1 MAKKEVV
8 INGSRLTI
16 GEVAEVA
23 CEDATVT
30 MAPEAIERL
39 TRSRK
44 VIDEILENNRTVYGV
59 NTGFGKLSEVRIQ
72 PGQLNE
78 LQLNLV
84 RSHAAGV
91 GDPFPV
97 PVTRAIMLL
106 RANVLVRGHSGVRPK
121 VVQLL
126 LDMLNKQVHPMIP
139 SRGSVGASGDLA
151 PLAHLALVL
160 IGEGNAMSG
169 SMMLPGRQALSE
181 KGLNPVVLQPKE
193 GLALI
198 NGTQVMTGIGAL
210 AWMDAIRLAK
220 LADVA
225 GAMSVDVMHGTDTA
239 FDERIAAVRPHPGAG
254 LVARNLRDLME
265 GSGIRESHR
274 NSPHKV
280 QDHYSLRCMPQVHG
294 AVRDALSMAEQWIN
308 IELNSSTDNPLVF
321 AETGELL
328 SGGNFHGAPMSLCFD
343 FLAIALC
350 HIASISERRTAL
362 LVDPG
367 QSELPPFLTRDSG
380 LNSGFM
386 MAQVTAAALVS
397 ENKVLA
403 HPASADTIPTSANKE
418 DHVSMGVT
426 AALKLQQIVQN
437 TAYVL
442 AIEFL
447 CAAQAV
453 DLLLPKKTSTP
464 LQKAHELIRASVPM
478 MEKDRI
484 LSEDISS
491 VLRLNGQ
498 SSFLA
503 AVESALG
510 HSL

>member
-1 MAKKEVV
+1 MAGKEIV
-8 INGSRLTI
+8 IDGTRLTI
-16 GEVAEVA
+16 PDVAAVA
-23 CEDATVT
+23 HENSNVTV
-30 MAPEAIERL
+30 APEAVERMN
-39 TRSRK
+39 RSRK
-44 VIDEILENNRTVYGV
+44 VIESILESNLTVYGV
-59 NTGFGKLSEVRIQ
+59 NTGFGKLSEIRIL
-72 PGQLNE
+72 PNQLNE

-91 GDPFPV
+91 GEAFPV

-106 RANVLVRGHSGVRPK
+106 RANTLARGNSGVRPK

-126 LDMLNKQVHPMIP
+126 LDMLNKQVHPVIP

-160 IGEGNAMSG
+160 IGEGVAMSG
-169 SMMLPGRQALSE
+169 SMILPGRQALSD
-181 KGLNPVVLQPKE
+181 KGLNPVVLQAKE

-198 NGTQVMTGIGAL
+198 NGTQAMTGMGAL
-210 AWMDAIRLAK
+210 AWLDALRLAK
-220 LADVA
+220 LAEVA
-225 GAMSVDVMHGTDTA
+225 GAASLDVTRGTDTA
-239 FDERIAAVRPHPGAG
+239 FDPRIAEVRPHPGAG
-254 LVARNLRDLME
+254 IVARNLRDLIS

-274 NSPHKV
+274 GSPHKV

-294 AVRDALSMAEQWIN
+294 AVRDVLAMAKQSIE

-321 AETGELL
+321 VETGDLI
-328 SGGNFHGAPMSLCFD
+328 SGGNFHGAPMSLCLD
-343 FLAIALC
+343 FLGIALC
-350 HIASISERRTAL
+350 QIASISERRVAL
-362 LVDPG
+362 LIDST

-386 MAQVTAAALVS
+386 IAQVTAASLVS

-426 AALKLQQIVQN
+426 AALKLQQIAQN

-442 AIEFL
+442 AIELL
-447 CAAQAV
+447 CAAQAL
-453 DLLLPKKTSTP
+453 DLLAPQKTSPP
-464 LQKAHELIRASVPM
+464 LQAAYELIRGYVPM

-484 LSEDISS
+484 LSEDIAS
-491 VLRLNGQ
+491 VLRLSSQ
-498 SSFLA
+498 ASFLA
-503 AVESALG
+503 RIESALG
-510 HSL
+510 HPL